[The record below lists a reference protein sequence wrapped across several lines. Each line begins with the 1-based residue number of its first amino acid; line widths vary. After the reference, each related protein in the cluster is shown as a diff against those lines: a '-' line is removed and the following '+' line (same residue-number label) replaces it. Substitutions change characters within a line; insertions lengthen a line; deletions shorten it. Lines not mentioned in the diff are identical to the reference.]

1 MKHHLIGFLLVSSL
15 SLIAQQGP
23 RVNANRLNQNLDA
36 LSGYGRN
43 ALGQPNRVAFSDGDL
58 EGRAFVI
65 GLMEEAGLKTTV
77 DAAGNIIGRKPG
89 SQDLKPI
96 GIGSHIDMVPHGGN
110 YDGCVGSMAAIEV
123 AQTLH
128 DQGIVTRHPLEVI
141 IFSNEEGG
149 VMGSRAL
156 AGALKPEALGV
167 VNSTGYSMGEGI
179 QRLGG
184 DTTRLAEVV
193 RPKGSMAAFVELH
206 IEQGGILDRENQD
219 IGVVEGIVG
228 LRWWDVTVNGMANH
242 AGTTPMDMRQDALL
256 AAARFVKAV
265 NEEALKINGKQVAT
279 VGRIRANPGAPN
291 VIPGK
296 VVLSLEI
303 RDLSDATIDT
313 LYENIQKRAETIAA
327 DSGTTFEFTP
337 LDTTGKP
344 ALTAEWIQAE
354 IRRAAEGLALSH
366 RQMQSGAGHDAQDM
380 ALICP
385 VGMIFIPSKGGI
397 SHSPDEYSSPEDIA
411 NGADVLLSTLL
422 QLDRKL
428 TD

>member
-1 MKHHLIGFLLVSSL
+1 MKHLLIGFLLVSSL
-15 SLIAQQGP
+15 SLIAQPGP
-23 RVNANRLNQNLDA
+23 RVNADRLNQNLDA
-36 LSGYGRN
+36 LAGYGRD

-279 VGRIRANPGAPN
+279 VGRILANPGAPN